1 MKASHSPLRFTL
13 RSCLA
18 ASVLAAIA
26 LPLLVAAPARS
37 AGEPATVTYRK
48 IFKTSYPEFVEI
60 KISEVGSAT
69 YDIRQLDEQPSPQPF
84 EITRALVDRVFQLAA
99 QLHDFNGVNLD
110 VHRRIANLGEK
121 TFRYEKGGEAHEV
134 TFNYTLDGTANQLL
148 DIFEGLGRQQVDMDN
163 LQRAMRYDRLGVNDA
178 LVRLEG
184 DYNNKLIPAP
194 ERLLP
199 TLDQLASD
207 EKYLDMAR
215 QRARTL
221 AGRIRNS
228 HT

>member
-1 MKASHSPLRFTL
+1 MKTSYSPLRFIL

-60 KISEVGSAT
+60 KISELGSAT

-121 TFRYEKGGEAHEV
+121 TFRYEKGGEVHEA

-178 LVRLEG
+178 LLRLEG

-215 QRARTL
+215 QRARAL

>member
-1 MKASHSPLRFTL
+1 MKTSHSPLRFIL
-13 RSCLA
+13 CSCLA

-26 LPLLVAAPARS
+26 LPLLAAAPARS

-48 IFKTSYPEFVEI
+48 VFKTSYPEFVEI
-60 KISEVGSAT
+60 KISELGSAT

-84 EITRALVDRVFQLAA
+84 EISRALVDRVFQLAA

-121 TFRYEKGGEAHEV
+121 TFRYEKGGEVHEA

-178 LVRLEG
+178 LLRLEG

-207 EKYLDMAR
+207 EKYLDMAS

>member
-1 MKASHSPLRFTL
+1 MKTSHSPLRFIL
-13 RSCLA
+13 CSCLA

-26 LPLLVAAPARS
+26 LPLLAAAPARS

-48 IFKTSYPEFVEI
+48 VFKTSYPEFVEI
-60 KISEVGSAT
+60 KISELGSAT

-84 EITRALVDRVFQLAA
+84 EISRALVDRVFQLAA

-121 TFRYEKGGEAHEV
+121 TFRYEKGGEVHEA

-178 LVRLEG
+178 LLRLEG

-215 QRARTL
+215 QRARAL

>member
-1 MKASHSPLRFTL
+1 MNTSHSPLRFIL
-13 RSCLA
+13 RSFLA
-18 ASVLAAIA
+18 ASLLAVIA
-26 LPLLVAAPARS
+26 LPLFFAAPARS

-121 TFRYEKGGEAHEV
+121 TFRYEKGGEVHEV

-178 LVRLEG
+178 LLRLEG

-215 QRARTL
+215 QRARAL

>member
-1 MKASHSPLRFTL
+1 MNTSHSPLRFIP

-26 LPLLVAAPARS
+26 LPLFFAAPARS

-84 EITRALVDRVFQLAA
+84 EINRALVDRVFQLAA

-178 LVRLEG
+178 LLRLEG

-215 QRARTL
+215 QRARGL
-221 AGRIRNS
+221 ASRIRNS

>member
-1 MKASHSPLRFTL
+1 MKTSHSPLRFIL
-13 RSCLA
+13 CSCLA

-26 LPLLVAAPARS
+26 LPLLAAAPARS

-48 IFKTSYPEFVEI
+48 VFKTSYPEFVEI
-60 KISEVGSAT
+60 KISELGSAT

-84 EITRALVDRVFQLAA
+84 EISRALVDRVFQLAA

-178 LVRLEG
+178 LLRLEG

-215 QRARTL
+215 QRARGL
-221 AGRIRNS
+221 ASRIRNS

>member
-1 MKASHSPLRFTL
+1 MNTSHSPIRFAL
-13 RSCLA
+13 RSCFA
-18 ASVLAAIA
+18 AFALAAIA
-26 LPLLVAAPARS
+26 LSFFFAAPARS
-37 AGEPATVTYRK
+37 GAEPATVTFRK
-48 IFKTSYPEFVEI
+48 IFKQSYPEFVEI
-60 KISEVGSAT
+60 KISEAGSAT

-84 EITRALVDRVFQLAA
+84 EINRPLVDKVFQLAA
-99 QLHDFNGVNLD
+99 QLHDFNGVKLD

-121 TFRYEKGGEAHEV
+121 TFRYEKGSEAYEV
-134 TFNYTLDGTANQLL
+134 AFNYTLDATANQLL
-148 DIFEGLGRQQVDMDN
+148 DIFEGLGRQQVDLDN

-178 LVRLEG
+178 LLRLEG
-184 DYNNKLIPAP
+184 DYNNKLFPAP

-221 AGRIRNS
+221 AGRIRNP

>member
-1 MKASHSPLRFTL
+1 MNTSHSPLRFIL
-13 RSCLA
+13 RSFLA
-18 ASVLAAIA
+18 ASLLAAIA
-26 LPLLVAAPARS
+26 LPLLAAAPARS

-48 IFKTSYPEFVEI
+48 VFKTSYPEFVEI
-60 KISEVGSAT
+60 KISELGSAT

-121 TFRYEKGGEAHEV
+121 TFRYEKGGEVHEV

-178 LVRLEG
+178 LLRLEG

-215 QRARTL
+215 QRARAL

>member
-1 MKASHSPLRFTL
+1 MNTSHSPLRFIP

-26 LPLLVAAPARS
+26 LPLFFSAPARG
-37 AGEPATVTYRK
+37 AGEPATVTFRK

-60 KISEVGSAT
+60 KISELGSAT

-121 TFRYEKGGEAHEV
+121 TFRYEKGGEVHEV

-178 LVRLEG
+178 LLRLEG

-215 QRARTL
+215 QRARGL
-221 AGRIRNS
+221 ASRIRNS